1 MAKIEIVAVE
11 EGSAAKLAGI
21 QSGDELININ
31 GLVPRDILEYRQ
43 LIDSSNVAIEIRRK
57 GESHQ
62 VEVERDFN
70 ELVGMEVSSSVFDK
84 VRTCDNHCEF
94 CFIYQLP
101 KGMRKSLY
109 QKDDDYRLSFLYGN
123 FTTLTRFTESDFE
136 RVVTEGLSPL
146 FVSIHA
152 TDPHVRADM
161 LRNKRGAVSLRWLR
175 HLLANGIEVHG
186 QVVVCPGVNDGAV
199 LEDTLASVLEHYS
212 QLKSLALV
220 PLGVSDYTPE
230 SSSRMRPHTKQE
242 AEAIIDL
249 TLEWQEIF
257 NRTLAHP
264 MVYASDEYFLIAMR
278 EFPNADIYR
287 CSEQIENGVG
297 LSSNFIKEWQGQNE
311 NLHSYKSG
319 FFQWVDGAPNGS
331 YRPKLFPG
339 TSLEDSREKLKVS
352 SGRIKVLTGEYGKS
366 ILEPLVADLNLKL
379 VDICAIKNE
388 YFGGN
393 IGVAGLLTGEDINKT
408 LDKYS
413 DDDVFLLPDVCLNE
427 GRFLDG
433 MSTDGL
439 SKSVVIVPTSGY
451 QLRKTL
457 DYLVSETI

>member
-11 EGSAAKLAGI
+11 EGSAAEIAGI

-31 GLVPRDILEYRQ
+31 GRQPRDILEYRQ
-43 LIDSSNVAIEIRRK
+43 LIDSNKVAIEIRRK
-57 GESHQ
+57 GESQ
-62 VEVERDFN
+62 KIEVDRDFG
-70 ELVGMEVSSSVFDK
+70 ELMGMEVASSVFDK

-136 RVVTEGLSPL
+136 RVTTEGLSPL

-161 LRNKRGAVSLRWLR
+161 LRNKRGAISLRWLR

-186 QVVVCPGVNDGAV
+186 QVVVCPGVNDGTI

-220 PLGVSDYTPE
+220 PLGISDYTPK
-230 SSSRMRPHTKQE
+230 SSSRMRPHTKSE

-257 NRTLAHP
+257 NRTLSHP
-264 MVYASDEYFLIAMR
+264 MVYASDEYFLIAKR
-278 EFPNADIYR
+278 EFPDAQIYK

-297 LSSNFIKEWQGQNE
+297 LTSNFIKQWLGQKE
-311 NLHSYKSG
+311 KVHSYKSG
-319 FFQWVDGAPNGS
+319 FFQWVDGAPSGS
-331 YRPKLFPG
+331 YRPKLSPG
-339 TSLEDSREKLKVS
+339 TSLEDSYEKLKGS
-352 SGRIKVLTGEYGKS
+352 SGRIKVLTGEYGKL
-366 ILEPLVADLNLKL
+366 ILDSLISDSKFSR
-379 VDICAIKNE
+379 VDICAIRNE

-393 IGVAGLLTGEDINKT
+393 IGVAGLLTGLDINRT
-408 LDKYS
+408 LVSYS
-413 DDDVFLLPDVCLNE
+413 DDDIFLLPDVCLNE

-433 MSTDGL
+433 MSAEEL
-439 SKSVVIVPTSGY
+439 NKPVVIVPTNGFH
-451 QLRKTL
+451 LREAL
-457 DYLVSETI
+457 EFLNSETM